1 MKPWTGQLSRIEAI
15 KVLDRATDHDD
26 PYWDGVVEDHY
37 DELSDT
43 MPSIMDVFAA
53 LGVTKAEYEKAT
65 GADNVDWPE
74 VPAGEETGWVIER
87 EDSEPSRPMYYAGF
101 DWSYDNLK
109 AMRFARRQDAELM
122 SRYMFPGEPHRI
134 ADHMWCP

>member
-1 MKPWTGQLSRIEAI
+1 MANDLIEEARRIGMLI
-15 KVLDRATDHDD
+15 C
-26 PYWDGVVEDHY
+26 PIPSQVEDG
-37 DELSDT
+37 DAIER
-43 MPSIMDVFAA
+43 MPDD
-53 LGVTKAEYEKAT
+53 LLKACSVISRLCDAI
-65 GADNVDWPE
+65 E
-74 VPAGEETGWVIER
+74 VREGEETGWVIER
-87 EDSEPSRPMYYAGF
+87 ADSEPSRPMYYAGF